1 MKKRFFRKQI
11 PLLPLFVLA
20 VVSFA
25 SIGQAQ
31 LAFID
36 DAWWTFQQDCN
47 GDGCKAGTLS
57 GDKARLNWK
66 PGVTNCTGTLT
77 VFEKVYYRPCGAT
90 PWTLLYT
97 TPLHTIVGCRSS
109 DGQSLDVAMGST
121 CACRDYKIEVY
132 RNGQA
137 SPDYVRSSTNDVD
150 LSQHKE
156 QLLSQDYCQGDNF
169 ATCNAIGGLS
179 GSQSADTTY
188 CTKEPGEPNHAGNA
202 GGKSFWFCWT
212 ATNSTPVT
220 FDTIGS
226 SFDTLLA
233 VYTGSTVSTLTPI
246 ASDDDIAGWT
256 NRQSRVSFTPS
267 PGTTYHIAVDG
278 YGGASGIALL
288 NWNQSGAALPDLIFW
303 GPAASPALSV
313 RTFASTDCEV
323 VEGCQTVGTHTLV
336 VFNAETRNIG
346 SGDLVVGNPAT
357 NSLFRWATCH
367 QHYHFE
373 QFGEYNLLDT
383 NGNVVATG
391 HKVGFCMTDDHPWSP
406 TANQSAKYDCNYQ
419 GIQAGWADV
428 YGASYASG
436 APLPCQYIDVT
447 SVPPGS
453 YIIQM
458 TINPDNLITEANT
471 ANNTTLVPFSIGPPS
486 CVSAPINDNFA
497 NAVTVAAT
505 PFTYLEFNNCA
516 SKETGE
522 PSHAGNIGGRSV
534 WFNWTPS
541 ANQTGVITTK
551 GSNFDTLLAV
561 YTGNTVSSL
570 SCVASNDDIIFG
582 TYQQSYV
589 SFAAFAGVTYRIA
602 VDGYN
607 YNDGSGAAV
616 GTVILNVNPAGNDD
630 FANAFVLSGTS
641 GTTNSYNIAAS
652 KEPFEPAHA
661 GDVGGHSIWYN
672 WTAPQTGPADF
683 NTAGSTFDTTLAVYT
698 GTVVTN
704 LTQIASNDDD
714 VGGLHTSRLSFYAI
728 AGTTYRIA
736 IDGFGGETG
745 NVTLSW
751 NMVSRLGMARLANGN
766 MQITL
771 TGVDWQRYTLMGSSN
786 LFTWTTNV
794 PTITMSGGSHQFI
807 NNPATNGGLKRQFY
821 RSVRAP

>member
-1 MKKRFFRKQI
+1 M
-11 PLLPLFVLA
+11 L
-20 VVSFA
+20 
-25 SIGQAQ
+25 
-31 LAFID
+31 
-36 DAWWTFQQDCN
+36 
-47 GDGCKAGTLS
+47 
-57 GDKARLNWK
+57 
-66 PGVTNCTGTLT
+66 
-77 VFEKVYYRPCGAT
+77 
-90 PWTLLYT
+90 
-97 TPLHTIVGCRSS
+97 
-109 DGQSLDVAMGST
+109 
-121 CACRDYKIEVY
+121 
-132 RNGQA
+132 
-137 SPDYVRSSTNDVD
+137 
-150 LSQHKE
+150 
-156 QLLSQDYCQGDNF
+156 
-169 ATCNAIGGLS
+169 
-179 GSQSADTTY
+179 
-188 CTKEPGEPNHAGNA
+188 
-202 GGKSFWFCWT
+202 
-212 ATNSTPVT
+212 
-220 FDTIGS
+220 
-226 SFDTLLA
+226 
-233 VYTGSTVSTLTPI
+233 
-246 ASDDDIAGWT
+246 
-256 NRQSRVSFTPS
+256 
-267 PGTTYHIAVDG
+267 
-278 YGGASGIALL
+278 
-288 NWNQSGAALPDLIFW
+288 
-303 GPAASPALSV
+303 
-313 RTFASTDCEV
+313 
-323 VEGCQTVGTHTLV
+323 
-336 VFNAETRNIG
+336 
-346 SGDLVVGNPAT
+346 
-357 NSLFRWATCH
+357 
-367 QHYHFE
+367 
-373 QFGEYNLLDT
+373 
-383 NGNVVATG
+383 
-391 HKVGFCMTDDHPWSP
+391 DDHPWSP
-406 TANQSAKYDCNYQ
+406 TANQSAKYNCNYQ

-428 YGASYASG
+428 YGASYANG

-458 TINPDNLITEANT
+458 TINPDNLIAEANT
-471 ANNTTLVPFSIGPPS
+471 ANNTTLVPFTIAPPS

-497 NAVTVAAT
+497 NAVTVTAT
-505 PFTYLEFNNCA
+505 PFTYLEFNTCA
-516 SKETGE
+516 TKEPGE
-522 PSHAGNIGGRSV
+522 PNHVANSGGSSV

-541 ANQTGVITTK
+541 TNQTGVITTK

-561 YTGNTVSSL
+561 YTGNNVSSL

-589 SFAAFAGVTYRIA
+589 SFPAFAGVTYRIA

-607 YNDGSGAAV
+607 YNNGSGAAV

-672 WTAPQTGPADF
+672 WTAPQAGPADF

-786 LFTWTTNV
+786 LSTWTTNV
-794 PTITMSGGSHQFI
+794 PTITMSGGSYQFTK
-807 NNPATNGGLKRQFY
+807 NPATNGGLNRQFY